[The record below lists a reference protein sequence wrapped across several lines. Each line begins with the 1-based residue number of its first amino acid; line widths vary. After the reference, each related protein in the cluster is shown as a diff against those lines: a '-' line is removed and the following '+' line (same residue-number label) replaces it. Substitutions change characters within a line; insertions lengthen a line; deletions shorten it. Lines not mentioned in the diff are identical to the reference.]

1 VLVGRVFA
9 PNGANAFNRIA
20 NVCNFTLSNHQSAV
34 MKRALLFSALS
45 ITLLSSCSTAFKS
58 GQTPDDVYYSP
69 GRELAAA
76 KEDESREKDQA
87 VYEEYI
93 SSQDDRYLRMKV
105 ANRNRWTSIDDYD
118 YWHDSRYDFSN
129 YNNYA
134 TYMPFNA
141 CYGRNAGYLR
151 NPYSGYGNYNMPY
164 HTIIAYSSPKYV
176 GGYTSGSNISAYRN
190 KNYSNTNYGYKDPKT
205 GAFISTS
212 NTSNFG
218 NLLKRVFSSGSSSSG
233 NSNPSSFDRPARTFS
248 TPTTTPTNSS
258 STTTPSTSSSAGGHS
273 GGYSSTGSSTS
284 TGRGGK
290 G

>member
-1 VLVGRVFA
+1 
-9 PNGANAFNRIA
+9 
-20 NVCNFTLSNHQSAV
+20 

-69 GRELAAA
+69 GRELATA
-76 KEDESREKDQA
+76 KEDENREKDQA
-87 VYEEYI
+87 VYQEYI

-105 ANRNRWTSIDDYD
+105 ANRNRWSSIDDYD
-118 YWHDSRYDFSN
+118 YWYDSRYDFSN
-129 YNNYA
+129 YNNYS
-134 TYMPFNA
+134 TYRPFNA
-141 CYGRNAGYLR
+141 CYDRNAGYLR
-151 NPYSGYGNYNMPY
+151 NPYNGYGNYNMPY
-164 HTIIAYSSPKYV
+164 HTIIAYSSPKYA
-176 GGYTSGSNISAYRN
+176 GGNTSGSNISAYRN
-190 KNYSNTNYGYKDPKT
+190 KSYSNSNYGYKDPKT

-218 NLLKRVFSSGSSSSG
+218 NLLKRVFSSGSSSS
-233 NSNPSSFDRPARTFS
+233 NSNAGSFDRPARTFS